1 MWCVLHPG
9 RTRRDVKEAPHLDS
23 ELPHRSRR
31 RSLWPRCRVC
41 WSEYISSSRCTVCGW
56 EDSWPQ
62 LDVCLQKEKR
72 ESFMYADCKNKHI
85 YTVYSNYRV
94 KYYFFSWFA
103 SGTDQRLQWQTENNR
118 VDHHFHHLQFS
129 QLHRLLPLLGDPVH
143 WRWENLYMRFLN
155 DNTVFLCKTD
165 VRQQRCRSPMT
176 NCSAPPANLGTGGEQ
191 LLKDSWDGNVPS
203 FTWQPGEH
211 IKPSWPVHQCCK
223 CATSPPTAAA

>member
-1 MWCVLHPG
+1 MRSSPRANEEGCEGSASPRQWTPSSKPSSQSLAPLQSLLKWIHFFVPMHCMWLRGQLTITWCVPTE
-9 RTRRDVKEAPHLDS
+9 R
-23 ELPHRSRR
+23 
-31 RSLWPRCRVC
+31 
-41 WSEYISSSRCTVCGW
+41 
-56 EDSWPQ
+56 
-62 LDVCLQKEKR
+62 KR
-72 ESFMYADCKNKHI
+72 SFMYADCKNKHI
-85 YTVYSNYRV
+85 YTVYSNYPV

-103 SGTDQRLQWQTENNR
+103 YSTDQRLQWQTENNR

-129 QLHRLLPLLGDPVH
+129 QLHRLLLLLGDPVH

-155 DNTVFLCKTD
+155 YNTVFLCKTD

-176 NCSAPPANLGTGGEQ
+176 NCSTPPASLGTGGEQ